1 MLHIYMRTEN
11 GTYRRMDS
19 KQIRKI
25 RLRQLIAREK
35 AKGKPQVWVAEKV
48 GTNQAYLS
56 QILGKEEREVGDE
69 LARKIEKAFKLRH
82 GWMDSLGNE
91 GSEVSSEVMQLAL
104 MIDSLPE
111 AQREAIKATLEAFKH
126 AK

>member
-1 MLHIYMRTEN
+1 
-11 GTYRRMDS
+11 MDS

-48 GTNQAYLS
+48 GTNPAYLS

>member
-1 MLHIYMRTEN
+1 
-11 GTYRRMDS
+11 MDS

-35 AKGKPQVWVAEKV
+35 AKGKPQVWVAEKI
-48 GTNQAYLS
+48 GTNPAYLS

-69 LARKIEKAFKLRH
+69 LARRIEKAFKLRH
-82 GWMDSLGNE
+82 GWMDSLGSD
-91 GSEVSSEVMQLAL
+91 GSEVTTEVMEMAL
-104 MIDSLPE
+104 LIDSLPE
-111 AQREAIKATLEAFKH
+111 PQRAAIRATLEAFRK

>member
-1 MLHIYMRTEN
+1 MVHIYLRTEY
-11 GTYRRMDS
+11 GTYVRMDS

-25 RLRQLIAREK
+25 RLRQIIAREK
-35 AKGKPQVWVAEKV
+35 SKGRPQVWVAEKV
-48 GTNQAYLS
+48 GTNPAYLS

-82 GWMDSLGNE
+82 GWMDSLGDD
-91 GSEVSSEVMQLAL
+91 GTEVPSSVMELAL
-104 MIDSLPE
+104 LIDGLPE
-111 AQREAIKATLEAFKH
+111 PQKSALKATAEAFKK